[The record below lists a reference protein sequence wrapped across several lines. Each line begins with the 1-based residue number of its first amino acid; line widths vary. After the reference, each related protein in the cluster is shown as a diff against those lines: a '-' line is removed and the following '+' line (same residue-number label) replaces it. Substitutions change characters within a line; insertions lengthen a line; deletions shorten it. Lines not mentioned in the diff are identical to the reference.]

1 MPASQAGVA
10 AAVATTSRQIG
21 LTLGVAVVGAL
32 VTAGV
37 DGSLHDHLA
46 AASQAAWWL
55 IAALGAGIAA
65 LGLAASTAA
74 AQASA
79 ERTAARWHEAPQAA

>member
-1 MPASQAGVA
+1 
-10 AAVATTSRQIG
+10 VATTSRQVG
-21 LTLGVAVVGAL
+21 LTFGVAVVGAL
-32 VTAGV
+32 ATARV

-46 AASQAAWWL
+46 TASHLTWWL
-55 IAALGAGIAA
+55 IAAVGVAIAA

-79 ERTAARWHEAPQAA
+79 ERTAVRLHEA